1 MKQFFKFMFA
11 SFLGTLLTLLV
22 LLFIMVGTISALVSM
37 ADNDQVK
44 LKEKTILVAD
54 FDKPILDR
62 SPNNPFEN
70 FDFANFK
77 PIQMLGLD
85 DILKNIE
92 KAAADPNIEGIYL
105 DLSEISAGMATIQ
118 EIRHKLLE
126 FKASGKFIVA
136 YSEAYSQ
143 GAYYLASVADQIYL
157 NPEGAVLYKGLMSQ
171 IAFLKGTLEKLEVEA
186 QIIRGPNNKFKS
198 AVEPLMYDQMS
209 EANREQMETL
219 LNSAWGEMLTG
230 ISQSRGIDVIELN
243 RIADELLLENAE
255 KALEYRFVDKLVYK
269 DEMLTILREKLG
281 IEKDDKIQSVSLAK
295 YTNAK
300 VGEEKTLSR
309 NKLAVIYAI
318 GEISGGEGSES
329 AIGSEGIS
337 RAIRKARED
346 DKVKAIVMRVNSPG
360 GSALA
365 SETIRRE
372 VELAKAEK
380 PFIVSMGDV
389 AASGGYWISTNADYI
404 FAEPNTITGSIGVF
418 GVIPYM
424 GKMFENKLG
433 ITFDK
438 AMTNDNADFINVMEP
453 LSNFQRQ
460 KIQDGVVEIYNDFTS
475 LVANTRNLNQTYVD
489 SIGQGRVWTGKDAL
503 DLGLVDGLGGI
514 EDAIQ
519 MAAEKASLGDDYRL
533 YGLPEQKDPFQQ
545 IIEEMTGETRARTML
560 KQELGTYYSYLEYME
575 KMATME
581 GIQARLPFYF
591 TIE

>member
-11 SFLGTLLTLLV
+11 SLVGTLLTLLL

-37 ADNDQVK
+37 ADNEQVK
-44 LKEKTILVAD
+44 LKEKTILVAE

-70 FDFANFK
+70 FDFASFK

-118 EIRHKLLE
+118 EVRQKLIE

-157 NPEGAVLYKGLMSQ
+157 NPEGGVLFKGLMSQ

-186 QIIRGPNNKFKS
+186 QIIRGPDNKFKS
-198 AVEPLMYDQMS
+198 AVEPLMYDKMS

-230 ISQSRGIDVIELN
+230 ISQSRGIDVLELN
-243 RIADELLLENAE
+243 RIADELLLENAD
-255 KALEYRFVDKLVYK
+255 KALEHRMVDKLVYK

-281 IEKDDKIQSVSLAK
+281 TEEDDKIQSVSLAK

-318 GEISGGEGSES
+318 GEISGGEGSET

-433 ITFDK
+433 VTFDK
-438 AMTNDNADFINVMEP
+438 AMTNDNSDFIDVMNP
-453 LSNFQRQ
+453 LSDFQRK
-460 KIQDGVVEIYNDFTS
+460 KIQDGVVEIYNDFTK
-475 LVANTRNLNQTYVD
+475 LVANSRNLRQTYVD

-503 DLGLVDGLGGI
+503 EIGLVDGLGGI

-560 KQELGTYYSYLEYME
+560 KQEFGTYYSYLEYIE
-575 KMATME
+575 KMANMK
-581 GIQARLPFYF
+581 GVQARLPFYF

>member
-37 ADNDQVK
+37 ADNEQVK

-255 KALEYRFVDKLVYK
+255 KALEHRFVDKLVYK

-475 LVANTRNLNQTYVD
+475 LVAKTRNLRQTYVD

-560 KQELGTYYSYLEYME
+560 KQELGPYYSYLEYME
-575 KMATME
+575 KIATME
-581 GIQARLPFYF
+581 GVQARLPFYF

>member
-11 SFLGTLLTLLV
+11 SFVGTLLTLLL
-22 LLFIMVGTISALVSM
+22 LLFILVGTISALVSM
-37 ADNDQVK
+37 ADSEQVK
-44 LKEKTILVAD
+44 LKPQTILVAK

-62 SPNNPFEN
+62 SPKNPFEN

-92 KAAADPNIEGIYL
+92 KAEADPNIEGIYL

-118 EIRHKLLE
+118 EIRQKLIQ
-126 FKASGKFIVA
+126 FKASGKFIYA

-143 GAYYLASVADQIYL
+143 GSYYLASVADQVYL
-157 NPEGAVLYKGLMSQ
+157 NPEGGVMFKGLMSQ

-186 QIIRGPNNKFKS
+186 QIIRGPDNKFKS
-198 AVEPLMYDQMS
+198 AVEPLMYDKMS

-230 ISQSRGIDVIELN
+230 ISQSRGIEVLELN

-255 KALEYRFVDKLVYK
+255 KALEHRMVDKLVYK
-269 DEMLTILREKLG
+269 DELLTILREKLG
-281 IEKDDKIQSVSLAK
+281 TAEDDKIQSVGLAK

-300 VGEEKTLSR
+300 VGEGKTLSR
-309 NKLAVIYAI
+309 NKLAVIYAV

-418 GVIPYM
+418 GVIPYV

-433 ITFDK
+433 VTFDK
-438 AMTNDNADFINVMEP
+438 AMTNDNSDFIDVMRP
-453 LSNFQRQ
+453 LSDFQRN
-460 KIQDGVVEIYNDFTS
+460 KIQDGVVEIYNDFTK
-475 LVANTRNLNQTYVD
+475 LVADSRNLRQTYVD

-503 DLGLVDGLGGI
+503 GLGLVDGLGGI

-545 IIEEMTGETRARTML
+545 IIEEMSGQTRARTML
-560 KQELGTYYSYLEYME
+560 KQELGAYYSYLEYVQ
-575 KMATME
+575 KMANMK
-581 GIQARLPFYF
+581 GVQARLPFYF

>member
-92 KAAADPNIEGIYL
+92 KAASDPNIEGIYL
-105 DLSEISAGMATIQ
+105 DLSEISAGMATVQ

-157 NPEGAVLYKGLMSQ
+157 NPPEGAVLYKGLMSQ

-219 LNSAWGEMLTG
+219 LNSAWGGEMLTG

-300 VGEEKTLSR
+300 VGEEK
-309 NKLAVIYAI
+309 NY
-318 GEISGGEGSES
+318 ES
-329 AIGSEGIS
+329 
-337 RAIRKARED
+337 
-346 DKVKAIVMRVNSPG
+346 
-360 GSALA
+360 
-365 SETIRRE
+365 
-372 VELAKAEK
+372 
-380 PFIVSMGDV
+380 
-389 AASGGYWISTNADYI
+389 
-404 FAEPNTITGSIGVF
+404 
-418 GVIPYM
+418 
-424 GKMFENKLG
+424 
-433 ITFDK
+433 
-438 AMTNDNADFINVMEP
+438 
-453 LSNFQRQ
+453 Q
-460 KIQDGVVEIYNDFTS
+460 
-475 LVANTRNLNQTYVD
+475 
-489 SIGQGRVWTGKDAL
+489 
-503 DLGLVDGLGGI
+503 
-514 EDAIQ
+514 
-519 MAAEKASLGDDYRL
+519 
-533 YGLPEQKDPFQQ
+533 
-545 IIEEMTGETRARTML
+545 
-560 KQELGTYYSYLEYME
+560 
-575 KMATME
+575 
-581 GIQARLPFYF
+581 
-591 TIE
+591 

>member
-11 SFLGTLLTLLV
+11 SFVGTLLTLLL

-37 ADNDQVK
+37 ADNEQVN
-44 LKEKTILVAD
+44 LKEKTILVAK

-62 SPNNPFEN
+62 SPKNPFEN

-77 PIQMLGLD
+77 TVQMLGLD

-92 KAAADPNIEGIYL
+92 KAESDPNIEGIYL

-118 EIRHKLLE
+118 EVRQKLIQ
-126 FKASGKFIVA
+126 FKASEKFIVA
-136 YSEAYSQ
+136 YSEGYSQ
-143 GAYYLASVADQIYL
+143 GSYYLASVADEIYL
-157 NPEGAVLYKGLMSQ
+157 NPEGMVMFKGLMSQ
-171 IAFLKGTLEKLEVEA
+171 MAFLKGTLEKLEVEA
-186 QIIRGPNNKFKS
+186 QIIRGPDNKFKS
-198 AVEPLMYDQMS
+198 AVEPLMYDKMS

-230 ISQSRGIDVIELN
+230 ISQSRGIDVLELN
-243 RIADELLLENAE
+243 RIADQLVLENAE
-255 KALEYRFVDKLVYK
+255 SALENRFVDKLVYK

-281 IEKDDKIQSVSLAK
+281 TAEDDKIQSVSLTK
-295 YTNAK
+295 YTSAK

-309 NKLAVIYAI
+309 NKLAIIYAI
-318 GEISGGEGSES
+318 GEISGGEGSET

-372 VELAKAEK
+372 VELAKAAK

-404 FAEPNTITGSIGVF
+404 FADPNTITGSIGVF
-418 GVIPYM
+418 GVIPYV

-433 ITFDK
+433 VTFDK
-438 AMTNDNADFINVMEP
+438 AMTNDNSDFIDVMNP
-453 LSNFQRQ
+453 LSDFQRK
-460 KIQDGVVEIYNDFTS
+460 KIQDGVVEIYNDFTK
-475 LVANTRNLNQTYVD
+475 LVANTRNLRQTYVD

-503 DLGLVDGLGGI
+503 EIGLVDGLGGI

-519 MAAEKASLGDDYRL
+519 MAADKASLGDDYRL
-533 YGLPEQKDPFQQ
+533 FGLPEQKDAFQQ
-545 IIEEMTGETRARTML
+545 IIEEMTGETSARTML
-560 KQELGTYYSYLEYME
+560 KKEFGTYYSYLEYVE
-575 KMATME
+575 KMANMK
-581 GIQARLPFYF
+581 GVQARLPFYF

>member
-11 SFLGTLLTLLV
+11 SFIGTLLTLLL

-37 ADNDQVK
+37 ADSEQVK

-54 FDKPILDR
+54 FNKPILDR

-77 PIQMLGLD
+77 TVPMLGLD

-92 KAAADPNIEGIYL
+92 KAKADPNIKGIYL
-105 DLSEISAGMATIQ
+105 DLSEISAGMASIQ
-118 EIRHKLLE
+118 EIRQKLIQ

-157 NPEGAVLYKGLMSQ
+157 NPEGAVLFKGLMSQ
-171 IAFLKGTLEKLEVEA
+171 VAFLKGTLEKLEVEA
-186 QIIRGPNNKFKS
+186 QIIRGPDNKFKS
-198 AVEPLMYDQMS
+198 AVEPLMYGKMS

-230 ISQSRGIDVIELN
+230 ISQNRGIEVLELN
-243 RIADELLLENAE
+243 RIADELLLENAD
-255 KALEYRFVDKLVYK
+255 KALEHRMVDKLVYK

-281 IEKDDKIQSVSLAK
+281 TKEDDKIQSVSLAK

-318 GEISGGEGSES
+318 GEISGGEGSET

-372 VELAKAEK
+372 VELAKAAK

-418 GVIPYM
+418 GVIPYV

-433 ITFDK
+433 VTFDK
-438 AMTNDNADFINVMEP
+438 AMTNNNSDFIDVMMP
-453 LSNFQRQ
+453 LSDFQRK

-475 LVANTRNLNQTYVD
+475 LVANTRNLRQTYVD

-503 DLGLVDGLGGI
+503 DRGLVDGLGGI

-519 MAAEKASLGDDYRL
+519 MAADKAGLGDDYRL

-545 IIEEMTGETRARTML
+545 IIAEMSGQTRARTML
-560 KQELGTYYSYLEYME
+560 KQELGSYYSYLEYIE
-575 KMATME
+575 KMANMK
-581 GIQARLPFYF
+581 GVQARLPFYF

>member
-11 SFLGTLLTLLV
+11 SFLGTLLTLLL
-22 LLFIMVGTISALVSM
+22 LLFILVGTVSALISM
-37 ADNDQVK
+37 ADSQQVK
-44 LKEKTILVAD
+44 LKPHSVLVAK

-62 SPNNPFEN
+62 SPKNPFEN
-70 FDFANFK
+70 FDFSKFK
-77 PIQMLGLD
+77 PTPMLGLD

-92 KAAADPNIEGIYL
+92 KAASDPNIEGIYL

-118 EIRHKLLE
+118 EIRQKLLQ
-126 FKASGKFIVA
+126 FKATKKFIIT
-136 YSEAYSQ
+136 YSESYSQ
-143 GAYYLASVADQIYL
+143 GTYYLASLADEIYL
-157 NPEGAVLYKGLMSQ
+157 NPEGTVLFKGLMSQ
-171 IAFLKGTLEKLEVEA
+171 MAFLKGTLEKLEVEA
-186 QIIRGPNNKFKS
+186 QIIRGPDNKFKS
-198 AVEPLMYDQMS
+198 AVEPLMYDKMS
-209 EANREQMETL
+209 EANREQMERL
-219 LNSAWGEMLTG
+219 LNSAWSEMLNG
-230 ISQSRGIDVIELN
+230 ISESRDIEVLELN

-255 KALEYRFVDKLVYK
+255 KALEHRFVDKLVYK
-269 DEMLTILREKLG
+269 DELLTILREKLG
-281 IEKDDKIQSVSLAK
+281 TEADDKIQSVSLAK

-300 VGEEKTLSR
+300 VGDEKLSR

-329 AIGSEGIS
+329 SIGSEGIS

-418 GVIPYM
+418 GVIPYV

-433 ITFDK
+433 ITFDR
-438 AMTNDNADFINVMEP
+438 AMTNDNSDFIDVMKP
-453 LSNFQRQ
+453 LSDFQRN
-460 KIQDGVVEIYNDFTS
+460 KIQDGVVEIYNDFTK
-475 LVANTRNLNQTYVD
+475 LVADSRNLRQTYVD

-503 DLGLVDGLGGI
+503 GLGLVDGLGGI

-519 MAAEKASLGDDYRL
+519 MAAEKASLGDDYRV
-533 YGLPEQKDPFQQ
+533 YGMPEQKDPFQQ
-545 IIEEMTGETRARTML
+545 IIEEMSGQTRARTML
-560 KQELGTYYSYLEYME
+560 KQELGAYYSYLEYVQ
-575 KMATME
+575 KMANMK
-581 GIQARLPFYF
+581 GVQARLPFYF